1 MDKMIRE
8 HMIPYDKMK
17 TSPHMGKQESKLARG
32 VLYRED
38 KDCFGRTIFT
48 KVAENT
54 VTLGGAIAA
63 LERLSGV
70 DASFRP
76 NTLNDI
82 LNLNTDYEYHR
93 DSTVVALFGCGNEGA
108 GMDFANVYDPD
119 VKQNNVAGLLP
130 MMVSQ
135 NELDGT
141 DAEKYMMRTTIL
153 TPDGTSLNCW
163 YLKEFD
169 TEPIIRSLWKDAASD
184 DEDGTEITADI
195 SDSESENGVESF
207 VQFKLVLNDDDVRSY
222 YEAMGMLPMARFNS
236 VGLYLGE
243 KITIG
248 DREDYVNVSLFSV
261 VNLNN
266 EALAERKT
274 ITYYYR
280 VYALI

>member
-17 TSPHMGKQESKLARG
+17 TGPHMGNQESKLARG

-248 DREDYVNVSLFSV
+248 DKEDYVNVSLFSV